1 MQDVPIPDRSE
12 GNMSLRCRL
21 NTVDGNAFMYL
32 SALNSNRA
40 VCVNL
45 DDRIGSFPSHF
56 QFIRGGEMICH
67 INGIT
72 NDVFVKG
79 SSSIFLL

>member
-1 MQDVPIPDRSE
+1 MQDVPIPDLSE
-12 GNMSLRCRL
+12 GNVNLRHRF
-21 NTVDGNAFMYL
+21 NMADGNAFVYL

-45 DDRIGSFPSHF
+45 DDREGSFPSHL

-79 SSSIFLL
+79 LLSIFLL

>member
-1 MQDVPIPDRSE
+1 
-12 GNMSLRCRL
+12 MSLRRRL
-21 NTVDGNAFMYL
+21 NTADGNAFMYL

-45 DDRIGSFPSHF
+45 DDRIGSFPSHL

-72 NDVFVKG
+72 NDIFMKG
-79 SSSIFLL
+79 LSSLFLLEAEICL